1 MTLHQIRNNE
11 HRKKY
16 YFKVVLIC
24 FLYCAYFFALAN
36 LVMARII
43 PGLYNLGFG
52 ILFTAIYFFR
62 NRNFDNT
69 LTITAIFYQ
78 IFFFGHSFFLLPGK
92 QLEGA
97 LGVLT
102 CLLPI
107 FVTGFRLWFFF
118 ITNFILFHIV
128 LFNVGYGDIFYFQ
141 YLYYMVLFIIFYT
154 ILNENRLYEKE
165 LLIQQDKIQQDAK
178 QLKELDELKTHFFT
192 NISHELRTP
201 LTLLLS
207 PIKSLLNSSEFS
219 SKNRMYLNLMER
231 NGQKLRKRI
240 NELLELSRL
249 GAKKV
254 ALNLTP
260 INIDQLCQQIIALHE
275 GTAHL
280 REVQL
285 TYENE
290 LASEIHLS
298 LDAAKIEMILT
309 NFLSNALKFTP
320 KKGQIQLKI
329 YQQKEQLLIRIQ
341 DTGIGI
347 PSDNLNRIFER
358 FHQVKQTTYY
368 EGTGIGLAL
377 CHELAIL
384 HQGKVWAE
392 SILGQG
398 STFYLQLPYVETQI
412 EVAQT
417 VQQVEI
423 NPPKEIALSPT
434 KNAKAAKIL
443 IVEDNVDLRQ
453 YMDLL
458 LSEKYQVT
466 TVENGQAALELLEKT
481 EQQALPNLII
491 TDLMMPVMN
500 GQELLQQIKS
510 SDSLR
515 SIPVIVL
522 TAQQAIDVKIDLL
535 RIGIDDYLTKPFVEK
550 ELLARIANLIQNSQ
564 QRIGSKPTPTTEKTS
579 PTKNQ
584 LSESDL
590 QWLQMVEEKLL
601 TQIGNT
607 NFKLS
612 DLANELFMTTRTLQ
626 LRIKN
631 LTGQTPKQ
639 YQRNIQLHE
648 ARKILKSG
656 KVQTVSELSYQLGFE
671 DQHYLSGLYK
681 KQFGVTPKEELAR
694 L

>member
-24 FLYCAYFFALAN
+24 FLCCAYFFALTN
-36 LVMARII
+36 FVMVRMI

-62 NRNFDNT
+62 NRHFDNT

-97 LGVLT
+97 LGLMT

-141 YLYYMVLFIIFYT
+141 YLYYLVLFIIIYT

-165 LLIQQDKIQQDAK
+165 LLIQQDKIHQDAK
-178 QLKELDELKTHFFT
+178 QLKELDELKTRFFA

-207 PIKSLLNSSEFS
+207 PIQSLLSNSEFS
-219 SKNRMYLNLMER
+219 NKSRIESKP
-231 NGQKLRKRI
+231 I
-240 NELLELSRL
+240 PTT
-249 GAKKV
+249 KK
-254 ALNLTP
+254 
-260 INIDQLCQQIIALHE
+260 
-275 GTAHL
+275 
-280 REVQL
+280 
-285 TYENE
+285 
-290 LASEIHLS
+290 
-298 LDAAKIEMILT
+298 
-309 NFLSNALKFTP
+309 
-320 KKGQIQLKI
+320 
-329 YQQKEQLLIRIQ
+329 
-341 DTGIGI
+341 
-347 PSDNLNRIFER
+347 
-358 FHQVKQTTYY
+358 TT
-368 EGTGIGLAL
+368 
-377 CHELAIL
+377 
-384 HQGKVWAE
+384 
-392 SILGQG
+392 
-398 STFYLQLPYVETQI
+398 
-412 EVAQT
+412 
-417 VQQVEI
+417 
-423 NPPKEIALSPT
+423 
-434 KNAKAAKIL
+434 
-443 IVEDNVDLRQ
+443 
-453 YMDLL
+453 
-458 LSEKYQVT
+458 
-466 TVENGQAALELLEKT
+466 
-481 EQQALPNLII
+481 
-491 TDLMMPVMN
+491 
-500 GQELLQQIKS
+500 
-510 SDSLR
+510 
-515 SIPVIVL
+515 
-522 TAQQAIDVKIDLL
+522 
-535 RIGIDDYLTKPFVEK
+535 LTKK
-550 ELLARIANLIQNSQ
+550 
-564 QRIGSKPTPTTEKTS
+564 
-579 PTKNQ
+579 Q

-590 QWLQMVEEKLL
+590 QWLEIVEGKILN
-601 TQIGNT
+601 QIGNS

-612 DLANELFMTTRTLQ
+612 DLADELFMTSRTLQ
-626 LRIKN
+626 LKIKN

-656 KVQTVSELSYQLGFE
+656 KIQTVSELSYQLGFE